1 VTVRAA
7 NFLRDPR
14 VEYLSALLEQLREG
28 ALQVPR
34 FQRPFVWDESRE
46 LELLRSVRDGIPIGS
61 LMVWETQVAV
71 SASETLGER
80 SLPKSARTP
89 HRYLLDGQQRMAT
102 LFAALVPLAEG
113 EAAPDRQAWFDLEL
127 DDFVFLP
134 TGAARAQHLDL
145 RIVLDT
151 VKLRRATRQFPEAR
165 EELWIER
172 SDAVA
177 AAFSA
182 YKLAALTIA
191 TDEVEIAVRTFER
204 INTQGAKMSGVDLIH
219 ALTWSEGFHLNDRLE
234 SIRDE
239 RLGAL
244 GWGLIDDER
253 ILDACRLE
261 LELPL
266 NDRGS
271 DVLALRLKQEPNAL
285 TRAADHLARAV
296 VFLREECLVR
306 SPRLL
311 PFRHQL
317 LVVTEAMR
325 RGQALSAEARG
336 RLIAWFWVSTL
347 TGWFEGD
354 GARAKQRLDTTLR
367 DIAAIVN
374 GTVKLPFGDRTERTP
389 LGPTLNTQSARGR
402 ALVLLLVNAGPLR
415 ANGDRVDLDAF
426 LDRDQLSLAW
436 MFPRDRVGA
445 GYASPGNRF
454 ILSGQEVSEVRRE
467 LLNPR
472 ATWDAVRARAE
483 SHRINER
490 AWGHLR
496 SGRGEDFVSERR
508 ALLNQDEDAWL
519 ASSLAVFRT
528 R

>member
-1 VTVRAA
+1 VTVRPA

-14 VEYLSALLEQLREG
+14 VEYLSALLEQLRDG
-28 ALQVPR
+28 ALQMPH

-71 SASETLGER
+71 SASETLGDR
-80 SLPKSARTP
+80 ALPKGSRTP

-113 EAAPDRQAWFDLEL
+113 EVAPERQAWFDLEL

-134 TGAARAQHLDL
+134 AGTAKGQHLDL
-145 RIVLDT
+145 RVVLDA
-151 VKLRRATRQFPEAR
+151 VKLRRATRQFPEAQ

-172 SDAVA
+172 SDSIA

-191 TDEVEIAVRTFER
+191 TDDVEVAIRTFER
-204 INTQGAKMSGVDLIH
+204 INTQGVRMSGVDLIH

-234 SIRDE
+234 SLRDE
-239 RLGAL
+239 RLSPL
-244 GWGLIDDER
+244 GWGAIDDER

-261 LELPL
+261 LELPF
-266 NDRGS
+266 NDRGQ
-271 DVLALRLKQEPNAL
+271 DILALRLKHSPNAL
-285 TRAADHLARAV
+285 VRAVDHLTRAV
-296 VFLREECLVR
+296 VFLRDECLVK

-325 RGQALSAEARG
+325 GVQELSVEARG

-347 TGWFEGD
+347 TGWFEGE
-354 GARAKQRLDTTLR
+354 GARAKQRLDVTLR

-374 GTVKLPFGDRTERTP
+374 GNVSQPFGDRTERTQ
-389 LGPTLNTQSARGR
+389 LGPTLNPYSARGR
-402 ALVLLLVNAGPLR
+402 ALVLFLVNAGPLR
-415 ANGDRVDLDAF
+415 ANGERVDLDTF

-436 MFPRDRVGA
+436 MLPRDRVGA

-454 ILSGQEVSEVRRE
+454 TLSGQEMFEVRRE

-472 ATWDAVRARAE
+472 ATWEVVRARAE

-496 SGRGEDFVSERR
+496 AGRGEDFIAERR

-519 ASSLAVFRT
+519 ASNLAVFRT
-528 R
+528 H